1 MLRLVALAAAELP
14 THGLGHPRACARH
27 PPGLQSRAWAAL
39 ASRPQHCI
47 SGAFRGAA
55 SDADLGA
62 FDNPGHIVQ
71 GESVVRAI
79 EAVGSVSGRTR
90 TAVAIAGC
98 GELKKGA
105 R

>member
-1 MLRLVALAAAELP
+1 MLRLVAMAAAELP
-14 THGLGHPRACARH
+14 TFGSGHLVRVGVRTALLWAQEHGPLWPLSAPAEPLC
-27 PPGLQSRAWAAL
+27 
-39 ASRPQHCI
+39 
-47 SGAFRGAA
+47 GAA
-55 SDADLGA
+55 KDADFAA
-62 FDNPGHIVQ
+62 FDNPGRVTQ

-79 EAVGSVSGRTR
+79 EAVGSISGRTR